1 MDIIDFTNK
10 ARLSKRET
18 DVCIKVYKDT
28 EKTEAEWRIELEGKV
43 TFPTTDTAPK
53 EVEAVEAEIAPSDE
67 TDAAP
72 PTTKEIARKKVEEI
86 KQNKNKKDE

>member
-1 MDIIDFTNK
+1 MDITDFANK

-43 TFPTTDTAPK
+43 TFPIDNTAQNK
-53 EVEAVEAEIAPSDE
+53 VEAGTETATSDE
-67 TDAAP
+67 TDVTL